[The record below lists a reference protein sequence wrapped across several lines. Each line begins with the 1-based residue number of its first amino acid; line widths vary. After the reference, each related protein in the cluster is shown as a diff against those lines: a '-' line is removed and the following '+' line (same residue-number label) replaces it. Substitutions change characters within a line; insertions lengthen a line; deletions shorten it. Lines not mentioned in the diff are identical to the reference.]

1 MPAASKAG
9 SGDVGQAFP
18 EGTRETLLFLATAGI
33 AVPLFHRLRVSPV
46 LGFLSAGVALGPF
59 GLGHVAS
66 RFPAVSVLAIT
77 DTGRLWDIADL
88 GVVFLLFMVG
98 LELSFERL
106 SRLRRLVFGFGALQ
120 VGTSAAA
127 IALPAFLL
135 GLPSTAAIVL
145 GLALS
150 LSSTAVTIP
159 VLAERKHLNSAAGR
173 TAFSVLLFQD
183 LAVAPLLFTVS
194 VLSTPHD
201 AGLGFQ
207 LLLTLAPA
215 ALALGLIVLLG
226 RLVLRPLFH
235 GVAATKSTE
244 FFMAACL
251 LVVIGTG
258 AITAASGL
266 SMSLGAFLA
275 GLLLAET
282 EFRREIEVTIEPF
295 KGLLLGLFFVSIG
308 VGLDL
313 SAVVDRPGIL
323 LAICCGTVVIKA
335 GLVFG
340 LGRLFKLPRG
350 VAAEIALLLGPSGEF
365 AFVLV
370 GQAATAGVL
379 PAPVAHLTTVAVT
392 LTMMAIPLLARLG
405 ERFGR
410 GPAVPVGLAEA
421 AVPPPDDGEAR
432 VIIVGYGRVGRLV
445 GDMVASHGLPFLAVD
460 DDARLVRRE
469 REAGAP
475 IYYGDATR
483 REFLDRCGL
492 ARARGLVVTLNSPL
506 IAQEVV
512 TAARAARA
520 DLTIVARARDADHA
534 RVLYDLG
541 ATDAVPETIEASLQ
555 LSEAA
560 LLDMGVAAGYVIASI
575 HAKRDEYRTLLNA
588 PRADGRERRAIRR
601 PARRP

>member
-1 MPAASKAG
+1 M
-9 SGDVGQAFP
+9 GQAFP
-18 EGTRETLLFLATAGI
+18 DGARETLLFLATAGI
-33 AVPLFHRLRVSPV
+33 AVPLFHRLRMSPV
-46 LGFLSAGVALGPF
+46 LGFLIAGVALGPF
-59 GLGHVAS
+59 GLGHIAN

-77 DTGRLWDIADL
+77 DTGRLDNIADL

-120 VGTSAAA
+120 VGLSATA
-127 IALPAFLL
+127 IAVPAFLL
-135 GLPSTAAIVL
+135 GLPSAAAIVL
-145 GLALS
+145 GLALA
-150 LSSTAVTIP
+150 LSSTAVTVP
-159 VLAERKHLNSAAGR
+159 VLAERKRLNSAAGR

-313 SAVVDRPGIL
+313 SAVVDRPGL
-323 LAICCGTVVIKA
+323 VLSICCGTVVVKA
-335 GLVFG
+335 GIVFG

-350 VAAEIALLLGPSGEF
+350 VAIEIALLLGPSGEF

-370 GQAATAGVL
+370 GQAAAAGVL

-392 LTMMAIPLLARLG
+392 LTMMVIPFLARLG
-405 ERFGR
+405 ERLGR
-410 GPAVPVGLAEA
+410 GPAVAAGMAEA

-460 DDARLVRRE
+460 DDPRLVRRE
-469 REAGAP
+469 REAGVP

-492 ARARGLVVTLNSPL
+492 ARARGLVATLNNPL
-506 IAQEVV
+506 IAQDVV

-534 RVLYDLG
+534 RILYDLG

-588 PRADGRERRAIRR
+588 PRGDGRERRAIRR
-601 PARRP
+601 PAKRP

>member
-1 MPAASKAG
+1 MLAAKAG
-9 SGDVGQAFP
+9 GGDVGQAFP

-46 LGFLSAGVALGPF
+46 LGFLLAGVALGPF
-59 GLGHVAS
+59 GLGQIAR

-77 DTGRLWDIADL
+77 DTGRLETVADL

-106 SRLRRLVFGFGALQ
+106 SRLRRLVFGFGAFQ

-127 IALPAFLL
+127 IALPALLL
-135 GLPSTAAIVL
+135 GLPSAAAIVL
-145 GLALS
+145 GLALA
-150 LSSTAVTIP
+150 LSSTAVTVP

-173 TAFSVLLFQD
+173 TTFSVLLFQD

-194 VLSTPHD
+194 VLSRPHD

-215 ALALGLIVLLG
+215 ALALGMIVLLG

-313 SAVVDRPGIL
+313 SAVIDHPGIL

-335 GLVFG
+335 GIVFG
-340 LGRLFKLPRG
+340 LGRLFALPRG
-350 VAAEIALLLGPSGEF
+350 VAIEIALLLGPSGEF

-370 GQAATAGVL
+370 GQAAAVGVL

-392 LTMMAIPLLARLG
+392 LTMMVIPFLARLG
-405 ERFGR
+405 EWLGR
-410 GPAVPVGLAEA
+410 GAAVAVAEA

-460 DDARLVRRE
+460 DDPRLVRRE

-506 IAQEVV
+506 IAQDVV

-601 PARRP
+601 PAKRP

>member
-1 MPAASKAG
+1 M
-9 SGDVGQAFP
+9 GQAFP
-18 EGTRETLLFLATAGI
+18 DGTRETLLFLATAGI

-46 LGFLSAGVALGPF
+46 LGFLMAGVALGPF
-59 GLGHVAS
+59 GLGSVAS
-66 RFPAVSVLAIT
+66 RFSAISVLAIT
-77 DTGRLWDIADL
+77 DTGRLGNIADL

-106 SRLRRLVFGFGALQ
+106 SRLRRLVFGLGALQ
-120 VGTSAAA
+120 VGLSATA
-127 IALPAFLL
+127 IAVPALLL
-135 GLPSTAAIVL
+135 GLSPAAAIVL
-145 GLALS
+145 GLALA
-150 LSSTAVTIP
+150 LSSTAVTVP
-159 VLAERKHLNSAAGR
+159 VLAERKRLNAAAGR

-183 LAVAPLLFTVS
+183 LAVAPLLFTVT

-313 SAVVDRPGIL
+313 STVIDRPGIV
-323 LAICCGTVVIKA
+323 LAICCGTVLIKA
-335 GLVFG
+335 AIVFG
-340 LGRLFKLPRG
+340 LGLLFKLPRG
-350 VAAEIALLLGPSGEF
+350 VAIEIALLLGPSGEF

-370 GQAATAGVL
+370 GQAAAAGLL

-392 LTMMAIPLLARLG
+392 LTMMVIPLLARLG
-405 ERFGR
+405 ERLGR
-410 GPAVPVGLAEA
+410 GPAVALGLAEA
-421 AVPPPDDGEAR
+421 AVPPPEDGEAR

-445 GDMVASHGLPFLAVD
+445 GEMVASHGLPFLAVD

-492 ARARGLVVTLNSPL
+492 AQARGLVVTLNDPL
-506 IAQEVV
+506 IAKDVV
-512 TAARAARA
+512 VAARAARA

-575 HAKRDEYRTLLNA
+575 HAKRDAYRALLNA

-601 PARRP
+601 PAKRP

>member
-1 MPAASKAG
+1 MG
-9 SGDVGQAFP
+9 HGFP
-18 EGTRETLLFLATAGI
+18 DGTRETLLFLATAGI
-33 AVPLFHRLRVSPV
+33 AVPLFHRLRISPV
-46 LGFLSAGVALGPF
+46 LGFLIAGVALGPF
-59 GLGHVAS
+59 GLGHIAG
-66 RFPAVSVLAIT
+66 RFPPVAVLAIT
-77 DTGRLWDIADL
+77 ETGRLETIADL

-120 VGTSAAA
+120 VGLSAFA
-127 IALPAFLL
+127 IAVPAFLA
-135 GLPSTAAIVL
+135 GLPSPAAIVL
-145 GLALS
+145 GLALA
-150 LSSTAVTIP
+150 LSSTAVTVP

-201 AGLGFQ
+201 AGLGLE

-295 KGLLLGLFFVSIG
+295 KGLLLGLFFVSTG

-313 SAVVDRPGIL
+313 STVVDRPAAV

-335 GLVFG
+335 AIVFG

-350 VAAEIALLLGPSGEF
+350 VPVEIALLLGPSGEF

-370 GQAATAGVL
+370 GQAAAAGVL
-379 PAPVAHLTTVAVT
+379 PPALAHLTTVAVT
-392 LTMMAIPLLARLG
+392 LTMMVIPLLARLG
-405 ERFGR
+405 ERLGR
-410 GPAVPVGLAEA
+410 RPVAAAEEAV
-421 AVPPPDDGEAR
+421 VPPPDDGEAR

-445 GDMVASHGLPFLAVD
+445 GDMVKSHGLAFLAID
-460 DDARLVRRE
+460 DDPRLVRRE

-492 ARARGLVVTLNSPL
+492 AQARGLVATLNNPL

-512 TAARAARA
+512 AAARAARA

-534 RVLYDLG
+534 RILYDLG

-575 HAKRDEYRTLLNA
+575 HAKRDEFRVLLNA
-588 PRADGRERRAIRR
+588 PRADGRERRAIKR
-601 PARRP
+601 PAKSP

>member
-1 MPAASKAG
+1 M
-9 SGDVGQAFP
+9 GQAFP

-46 LGFLSAGVALGPF
+46 LGFLVAGVVLGPF
-59 GLGHVAS
+59 GLGHVAC
-66 RFPAVSVLAIT
+66 RFPIVSILAIT
-77 DTGRLWDIADL
+77 DTGRLQNIADL

-127 IALPAFLL
+127 IAVPAYVF

-145 GLALS
+145 GLALA

-313 SAVVDRPGIL
+313 SAVVDRPGIM

-335 GLVFG
+335 GIVFG
-340 LGRLFKLPRG
+340 LGLLFKLPRG
-350 VAAEIALLLGPSGEF
+350 VATEIALLLGPNGEF

-370 GQAATAGVL
+370 GQAATAGIL

-405 ERFGR
+405 ERLGH
-410 GPAVPVGLAEA
+410 GPAVPVDMAEA
-421 AVPPPDDGEAR
+421 VSPPGDGEAR

-460 DDARLVRRE
+460 QDPRLVRRE

-475 IYYGDATR
+475 IYYGNATR

-492 ARARGLVVTLNSPL
+492 ARARGLVVTLNNPL

-534 RVLYDLG
+534 RILYDLG

-601 PARRP
+601 PAKRP

>member
-1 MPAASKAG
+1 M
-9 SGDVGQAFP
+9 GQAFP
-18 EGTRETLLFLATAGI
+18 DGTRETLLFLATAGI

-46 LGFLSAGVALGPF
+46 LGFLIAGVTLGPF
-59 GLGHVAS
+59 GLGHIAS
-66 RFPAVSVLAIT
+66 RFPKLSVLAIT
-77 DTGRLWDIADL
+77 DTGRLDDIADL

-120 VGTSAAA
+120 VGLSAAA
-127 IALPAFLL
+127 IALPAFMI
-135 GLPSTAAIVL
+135 GLPSAAAIVL
-145 GLALS
+145 GLALA
-150 LSSTAVTIP
+150 LSSTAVTVP

-194 VLSTPHD
+194 VLSTPRH
-201 AGLGFQ
+201 AGLGIQ

-215 ALALGLIVLLG
+215 VLALGLIVLLG
-226 RLVLRPLFH
+226 RRVLRPLFH

-258 AITAASGL
+258 AITAAAGL

-313 SAVVDRPGIL
+313 SAVLDRPMFVL
-323 LAICCGTVVIKA
+323 SICCGTVIIKA
-335 GLVFG
+335 GIVFG
-340 LGRLFKLPRG
+340 LGLLFRLPRS
-350 VAAEIALLLGPSGEF
+350 VAGEIALLLGPSGEF

-370 GQAATAGVL
+370 GQAAAAGVM

-392 LTMMAIPLLARLG
+392 LTMMVIPLLARLG
-405 ERFGR
+405 ERLGR
-410 GPAVPVGLAEA
+410 RPATAVAEA

-445 GDMVASHGLPFLAVD
+445 GEMVAAHGLSFLAVD
-460 DDARLVRRE
+460 QDPRLVRRE

-492 ARARGLVVTLNSPL
+492 AEARGLVMTLSDPV
-506 IAQEVV
+506 IAKDVV
-512 TAARAARA
+512 AAARAARS

-534 RVLYDLG
+534 RMLYDLG

-575 HAKRDEYRTLLNA
+575 HAKRDAYRTLLNA
-588 PRADGRERRAIRR
+588 PHADGRERRAIRR
-601 PARRP
+601 PAKRGVPSL